1 MKRLELLIPPPLVAM
16 LIGLLMWLISPNLP
30 TLAQLG
36 LMDKILVG
44 CCVTAGLGLDLM
56 ALISFIRRRTTI
68 NPMTPEK
75 TSRLVKTGIY
85 RHTRNPMYVGLL
97 LNLAGWAIYLTH
109 VLPLLLLPI
118 FVYYLNRFQIEP
130 EEQRLAE
137 RFGTEFTSYRDS
149 VPRWL

>member
-1 MKRLELLIPPPLVAM
+1 MIPPPLVA
-16 LIGLLMWLISPNLP
+16 IIFAAAMWLISPNLP
-30 TLAQLG
+30 TLSQLG

-44 CCVTAGLGLDLM
+44 CCVGAGLGLDLI

-68 NPMTPEK
+68 NPMKPENTAFLV
-75 TSRLVKTGIY
+75 TSGIY

-109 VLPLLLLPI
+109 VLPLLLLPV

-137 RFGTEFTSYRDS
+137 HFGTEFTSYRDT

>member
-44 CCVTAGLGLDLM
+44 CCV
-56 ALISFIRRRTTI
+56 
-68 NPMTPEK
+68 